1 MKPFII
7 TTIVTEEQNVSIMPT
22 EDQKGIILQ
31 TKELD
36 DTTTSDTIYLN
47 KNEAEVLI
55 IKIQEMI
62 KYLEL

>member
-1 MKPFII
+1 MKTFVI
-7 TTIVTEEQNVSIMPT
+7 TTIATEEQNVSVMPT
-22 EDQKGIILQ
+22 EDQKGIIIE

-36 DTTTSDTIYLN
+36 DKTLNGRMYLN
-47 KNEAEVLI
+47 KQEAETLI

>member
-7 TTIVTEEQNVSIMPT
+7 TTIATEEQNLSIMPT

>member
-1 MKPFII
+1 MKTFVK
-7 TTIVTEEQNVSIMPT
+7 TTIETEEQNVSIMPT
-22 EDQKGIILQ
+22 EEQKGIIIE

-36 DTTTSDTIYLN
+36 DETLNGRIYLN
-47 KNEAEVLI
+47 KQEAETLI